1 MQFEREDSGVGLEI
15 GVDGKDRPI
24 AGEGQGQKGRR
35 IFGVF
40 GDEEAVLDWEAS
52 MSGTESRNE
61 TAKAAATEF
70 EGVSPILR
78 VGDLAAS
85 IEYYE
90 RVLGFK
96 VDWQYE
102 DIIASVSRDSC
113 HIFLC
118 EGDQGNPGSWV
129 WIGVGDAEAL
139 FEEYKSTGA
148 KIRNPPGNFPWAYEM
163 QVEDLDG
170 NVMRMGSEPK
180 AGGTPGKWRDM
191 HGDLWE
197 RTPEGE
203 SRRANRR
210 D

>member
-1 MQFEREDSGVGLEI
+1 M
-15 GVDGKDRPI
+15 
-24 AGEGQGQKGRR
+24 
-35 IFGVF
+35 FGVRAREQKWRKIP
-40 GDEEAVLDWEAS
+40 GDFEDQKAVLDYERS
-52 MSGTESRNE
+52 MSETESRHE
-61 TAKAAATEF
+61 AAKAGATEF
-70 EGVSPILR
+70 EGVTPILR
-78 VGDLAAS
+78 VGNLAAS
-85 IEYYE
+85 IEYYV

-102 DIIASVSRDSC
+102 DIIASVSHDSC

-148 KIRNPPGNFPWAYEM
+148 KIRNLPGNFPWAYEM
-163 QVEDLDG
+163 QIEDLDG
-170 NVMRMGSEPK
+170 NVLRMGSEPK
-180 AGGTPGKWRDM
+180 PGAAAGKWRDM
-191 HGDLWE
+191 HRDLWE